1 LSWSKADKATRI
13 SITTPL
19 AMEGLSGSQIAE
31 RLGTTRLAIIGFC
44 YRNGIQLRGKQ
55 TSGAPPAPEPVLVLP
70 KLGPAVPN
78 DLPLAG
84 STPTPL
90 LETTGCRW
98 PVEGG
103 FCNHT
108 LHKKL
113 YCATHH
119 KMAYRPAAPVHPLL
133 IKLATL
139 GPQKPKTYAG
149 CQAYNGLVR
158 DRLVMFRVGADGQST
173 FYLTDLG
180 RENTLGY

>member
-1 LSWSKADKATRI
+1 MGSFNHPLR
-13 SITTPL
+13 SIVSDLIPKGYTY
-19 AMEGLSGSQIAE
+19 SQIAARAGVSRSAVAGIVSRMGLRSE
-31 RLGTTRLAIIGFC
+31 R
-44 YRNGIQLRGKQ
+44 
-55 TSGAPPAPEPVLVLP
+55 PPQES
-70 KLGPAVPN
+70 AVTIDIPN
-78 DLPLAG
+78 DPPLAG

-103 FCNHT
+103 FCNCKV
-108 LHKKL
+108 HKKL
-113 YCATHH
+113 YCADHYAR
-119 KMAYRPAAPVHPLL
+119 AYRPAAPVHPLL

-158 DRLVMFRVGADGQST
+158 DRLVMFRVGTDGQST

-180 RENTLGY
+180 RENTPGY